1 MAGVAEAVVRSGD
14 RPALIHYALVRVF
27 IAVRAGRHAVGIVA
41 DVLIGVIR
49 NTARLLAGSNGLPKS
64 MPKLVRIVI
73 QLPMDLK
80 TRLDGLKQQGYTTS
94 GFIRAM
100 LERELA
106 KIDQQVPEQKP
117 LTLVSPVK
125 RANSR

>member
-1 MAGVAEAVVRSGD
+1 MQPKIGKTLTEAYRYLAKSSILFSACSMLARHSVCNHR
-14 RPALIHYALVRVF
+14 
-27 IAVRAGRHAVGIVA
+27 GRISFPEESA
-41 DVLIGVIR
+41 
-49 NTARLLAGSNGLPKS
+49 

-106 KIDQQVPEQKP
+106 KIDQEVPEQKS
-117 LTLVSPVK
+117 LTLVTPVK

>member
-1 MAGVAEAVVRSGD
+1 
-14 RPALIHYALVRVF
+14 
-27 IAVRAGRHAVGIVA
+27 
-41 DVLIGVIR
+41 
-49 NTARLLAGSNGLPKS
+49 

-73 QLPMDLK
+73 QLPVELK
-80 TRLDGLKQQGYTTS
+80 IQLDSLKQQGYTTS

-106 KIDQQVPEQKP
+106 KMGEQQDDVLP
-117 LTLVSPVK
+117 LAK

>member
-1 MAGVAEAVVRSGD
+1 MA
-14 RPALIHYALVRVF
+14 
-27 IAVRAGRHAVGIVA
+27 
-41 DVLIGVIR
+41 
-49 NTARLLAGSNGLPKS
+49 
-64 MPKLVRIVI
+64 KLVRIVI
-73 QLPMDLK
+73 QLPLDLK

-106 KIDQQVPEQKP
+106 KIDEQTPEQNS
-117 LTLVSPVK
+117 LTLVPTVK